1 DRRVTFAQI
10 TEKGISLLNDIF
22 PDHAAEIDEMI
33 SVLSEEEVEMCT
45 DMLKRVG
52 LNAKQ
57 FHNK

>member
-1 DRRVTFAQI
+1 
-10 TEKGISLLNDIF
+10 
-22 PDHAAEIDEMI
+22 MI

-45 DMLKRVG
+45 EMLKRVG

>member
-1 DRRVTFAQI
+1 MTFAQI
-10 TEKGISLLNDIF
+10 TEKGIGLLNDIF

-45 DMLKRVG
+45 EMLKRVG

>member
-1 DRRVTFAQI
+1 MTFAQI

-45 DMLKRVG
+45 DMLKE
-52 LNAKQ
+52 
-57 FHNK
+57 